1 MNKGYAVGPSSS
13 ETGMPRETKEV
24 MAGEENRG
32 NRVGSGFAEK
42 ISGRPDTS
50 HRHFIQMARM

>member
-1 MNKGYAVGPSSS
+1 VNKGYAVGPSSS
-13 ETGMPRETKEV
+13 ETGMPREMKEV

-50 HRHFIQMARM
+50 H